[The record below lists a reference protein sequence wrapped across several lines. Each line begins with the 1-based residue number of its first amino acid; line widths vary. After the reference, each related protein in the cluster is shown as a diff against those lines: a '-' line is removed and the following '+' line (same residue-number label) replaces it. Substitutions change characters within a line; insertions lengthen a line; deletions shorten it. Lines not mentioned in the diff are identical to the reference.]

1 MINLMRLGY
10 GGWIIFDLLNWV
22 GVLNFTLDFSWLGL
36 VITSGFVWGV
46 IEFTSAKLKKST
58 GQTLPWI
65 VYFGGLFSV
74 SMDALGDIAH
84 WYSAYEWYDQ
94 MTHALGG
101 GMAALIAF
109 FVFWRLNQAGNI
121 RVGEKLLGFMA
132 FTTTAFL
139 GVLYELEEYIEDVF
153 TGGNRL
159 GTGVDTAN
167 DMMWN
172 TIGALVVVIIAAK
185 IVNRKFIKNKN
196 YNLTENGS

>member
-1 MINLMRLGY
+1 MTNLMRLGY
-10 GGWIIFDLLNWV
+10 GGWIIFDLLNW
-22 GVLNFTLDFSWLGL
+22 LEILHFSLDFTWLGL
-36 VITSGFVWGV
+36 VVTSGFVWGA
-46 IEFTSAKLKKST
+46 IEFTSAKVKKAT

-84 WYSAYEWYDQ
+84 WYSAFEWYDQ
-94 MTHALGG
+94 MTHVLGA

-121 RVGEKLLGFMA
+121 KVGKKLIGFMA

-139 GVLYELEEYIEDVF
+139 GVLYELEEYIEDII

-172 TIGALVVVIIAAK
+172 TIGALVVVIIAVK
-185 IVNRKFIKNKN
+185 LVNKQFDKKQNNRFI
-196 YNLTENGS
+196 EDGS